1 MQRMRFIKTATLVAA
16 GCALT
21 GLMASVAVAQ
31 DAKATYEKNCV
42 ACHGA
47 AGKGDGAAAKM
58 LKPPPTDF
66 ATALK
71 GKSDA
76 DVAKVIKEGGKAAGK
91 SPSMPAYGG
100 KLSDDQ
106 IKGVVDYVKGLK

>member
-1 MQRMRFIKTATLVAA
+1 MRKSLRGYVLGVAA
-16 GCALT
+16 GSLIAT
-21 GLMASVAVAQ
+21 VAITAARAD
-31 DAKATYEKNCV
+31 DAKATYDKTCS

-58 LKPPPTDF
+58 LKPPPQDF

-76 DVAKVIKEGGKAAGK
+76 DIAKVIKEGGKAVGK
-91 SPSMPAYGG
+91 SPAMPAYGS

-106 IKGVVDYVKGLK
+106 IKGMVEYIKGLK